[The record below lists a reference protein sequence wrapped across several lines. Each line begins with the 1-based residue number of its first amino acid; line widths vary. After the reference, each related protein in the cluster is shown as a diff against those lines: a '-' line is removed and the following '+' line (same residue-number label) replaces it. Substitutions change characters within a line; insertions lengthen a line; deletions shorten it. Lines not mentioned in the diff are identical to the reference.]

1 MRTRVVVGWRM
12 GWGLRRLLLW
22 VLRRVLLL
30 LLLISLLEE
39 VVGWVAV
46 EEGVEVEAV
55 GDIGGVGRVG

>member
-1 MRTRVVVGWRM
+1 VKM

-22 VLRRVLLL
+22 VLLLFLL

-39 VVGWVAV
+39 VVGWAVAA

-55 GDIGGVGRVG
+55 GDIGGVDRG

>member
-1 MRTRVVVGWRM
+1 
-12 GWGLRRLLLW
+12 
-22 VLRRVLLL
+22 
-30 LLLISLLEE
+30 

>member
-1 MRTRVVVGWRM
+1 VVGVKM

-22 VLRRVLLL
+22 VLLLFLL

-39 VVGWVAV
+39 VVGWAVAA

-55 GDIGGVGRVG
+55 GDIGGVDRG

>member
-1 MRTRVVVGWRM
+1 VVVGVKM